1 MAEPGVRRQGAGGR
15 GRAWLRALFVALL
28 VPALAGCALLS
39 GEETTIDL
47 QDGTGNLS
55 TSFVGA
61 EGSEERTVQVSD
73 GPAELQV
80 IAILSVAS
88 GDLQIDLVQP
98 DGALAFAVSARPDA
112 QVTRSGLVRTDDT
125 GQIRYRI
132 SARGARDG
140 VYQLFFQP

>member
-1 MAEPGVRRQGAGGR
+1 MADRAGRGWGGR
-15 GRAWLRALFVALL
+15 GWARLLLLALL

-47 QDGTGNLS
+47 QAGTGNLS
-55 TSFVGA
+55 TTFVGA

-80 IAILSVAS
+80 IAILAIES
-88 GDLQIDLVQP
+88 GDLQVDLVQP

-112 QVTRSGLVRTDDT
+112 QVTRSGLVRTDEA

-132 SARGARDG
+132 TARGARDG
-140 VYQLFFQP
+140 GFQLFFQP

>member
-1 MAEPGVRRQGAGGR
+1 MASSAGGGR
-15 GRAWLRALFVALL
+15 GRGWPRLLLIALL
-28 VPALAGCALLS
+28 VPALAGCALMS

-47 QDGTGNLS
+47 QGGTGNLS
-55 TSFVGA
+55 TAFVGA

-98 DGALAFAVSARPDA
+98 DGALAFAVAARPDA
-112 QVTRSGLVRTDDT
+112 QVTRSGLVRTDEA
-125 GQIRYRI
+125 GQIRYRV

-140 VYQLFFQP
+140 AFQLFFQP